1 MKEYDDATLKRLQ
14 AVELMIFNDFQ
25 KICKKYDIQYF
36 GLAGTEIGAIRHQ
49 GFIPWDDDIDIGM
62 LRDDYEKFLK
72 AAVAEMGD
80 KYIVMNYKTDENF
93 PLMTTRWTLR
103 GTKFR
108 EEPLKDVN
116 CELGI
121 FLDLYPFDQASDDE
135 KEFQK
140 QSNIAW
146 FLTHLMMVRSI
157 PFPILPMDGWQ
168 GKLVHACTASAYGV
182 MSLAHVSKY
191 WLAEKAEEAARKA
204 NSGPKTR
211 RVSFYFDTKPAIAVF
226 DYDELFPLD
235 EMPFENVTMTFPK
248 EQDRYLRSFFGD
260 YMQLPPEDKR
270 KNHCPE
276 ELDFGIY
283 GNIPLE
289 DLRNPDLYIDPK
301 DYQ

>member
-1 MKEYDDATLKRLQ
+1 MKEYDDVTLKRLQ
-14 AVELMIFNDFQ
+14 SVELMIMNDFQ
-25 KICKKYDIQYF
+25 KICRKHNIQYF

-49 GFIPWDDDIDIGM
+49 GFIPWDDDIDIGF
-62 LRDDYEKFLK
+62 LRDDFERFLK
-72 AAVAEMGD
+72 AAVEEMGD
-80 KYIVMNYKTDENF
+80 KYIVMNYKTDENY
-93 PLMTTRWTLR
+93 PLMTTRWMLR

-108 EEPLKDVN
+108 EVPLKDVN

-157 PFPILPMDGWQ
+157 PFPILPMDGWK
-168 GKLVHACTASAYGV
+168 GKLVHAATAAAYGG
-182 MSLAHVSKY
+182 MSLLHVSKY
-191 WLAEKAEEAARKA
+191 WLAKKAEEAALKA
-204 NSGPKTR
+204 NKGPKTKR
-211 RVSFYFDTKPAIAVF
+211 LSFYFDTLPAMNVI
-226 DYDELFPLD
+226 DYDEIFPLQ
-235 EMPFENVTMTFPK
+235 EMPFENITMTFPK

-260 YMQLPPEDKR
+260 YMQLPPVEKR
-270 KNHCPE
+270 KNHFPH

-283 GNIPLE
+283 ADIPLE

-301 DYQ
+301 NYK